1 MKDLLFILSSE
12 RKMVRNYA
20 LMAVGIGCLT
30 LVGVQQ
36 LVRIIGTS
44 EINGQQKITASSAPA
59 SVKNY
64 TVMRSVLDDQM
75 TTGSISSMNQIRLDP
90 CKQ

>member
-36 LVRIIGTS
+36 LVRVIGTS